1 MPIADTPF
9 EHVVFAVATNCT
21 VVATELLFSGAVTDT
36 PATAG
41 AETPSTKIKA
51 TVFIGTN
58 LSWPLDQNGL
68 SKTGSV
74 VGLWRF

>member
-1 MPIADTPF
+1 
-9 EHVVFAVATNCT
+9 
-21 VVATELLFSGAVTDT
+21 VATELLFSGAVTDT

-41 AETPSTKIKA
+41 AETPSAKIKA
-51 TVFIGTN
+51 NVFIGTN

-68 SKTGSV
+68 NKTGFV

>member
-9 EHVVFAVATNCT
+9 EHVVLAVATNCT
-21 VVATELLFSGAVTDT
+21 VVATWLLLSGAVTDT
-36 PATAG
+36 PAIAG
-41 AETPSTKIKA
+41 AATPSAKIRA
-51 TVFIGTN
+51 NVFIGTN

-68 SKTGSV
+68 SKTGFV

>member
-1 MPIADTPF
+1 
-9 EHVVFAVATNCT
+9 VLAVATYCT

-41 AETPSTKIKA
+41 AETPNAKIKA
-51 TVFIGTN
+51 NFFIGTN
-58 LSWPLDQNGL
+58 LSWPLDQNKL
-68 SKTGSV
+68 NKTGFV